1 MDLSDL
7 ISILSINNIFNTKLN
22 DISLDDLILDNIM
35 ILDNEILAR
44 MDKL

>member
-7 ISILSINNIFNTKLN
+7 ISILSINNIFDTKLN

-35 ILDNEILAR
+35 ILNNEILAR

>member
-1 MDLSDL
+1 MDLSNL
-7 ISILSINNIFNTKLN
+7 ISILSINNIFDTKLN
-22 DISLDDLILDNIM
+22 DISLDDLILDNIL